1 MASKLTKPLWVVL
14 TCIVVGF
21 TSFVVLRNLAHIW
34 KSSRQLAALER
45 EGEGYR
51 KEIEADSTLIE
62 QLRYD
67 DYLEEYARERFHMQR
82 RGEKVFILK

>member
-21 TSFVVLRNLAHIW
+21 TAFVVLRNLAHIW
-34 KSSRQLAALER
+34 KSSRRLAALER

-51 KEIEADSTLIE
+51 KEIKADSTLIE

-82 RGEKVFILK
+82 RDEKVFVLK